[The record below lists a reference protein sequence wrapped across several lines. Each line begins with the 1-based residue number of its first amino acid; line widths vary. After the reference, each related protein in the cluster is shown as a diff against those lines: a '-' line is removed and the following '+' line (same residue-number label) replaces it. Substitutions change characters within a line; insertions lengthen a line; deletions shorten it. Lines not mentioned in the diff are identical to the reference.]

1 MRYCPKC
8 ESLSADPDAPTC
20 PACGTV
26 LVPMDQLP
34 PEDLDRSV
42 VLTCCRTLEEAM
54 VLRAALAQEGID
66 SAIEDEGLLEIINPF
81 HGGLNAGPRVMVRL
95 ADAEAALD
103 FLRRKDA
110 GELAISEDDLPEEGT
125 KDDQPT

>member
-8 ESLSADPDAPTC
+8 ESLSPEADAATC

-26 LVPMDQLP
+26 LVPMDQVP

-42 VLTCCRTLEEAM
+42 VLTCCQTIEEAM
-54 VLRAALAQEGID
+54 VLRTALAEEGIVCL
-66 SAIEDEGLLEIINPF
+66 IEDEGLMQMLNPF

-110 GELAISEDDLPEEGT
+110 GELALSEDDLPEEDT
-125 KDDQPT
+125 KDDRPT